1 MPEGRYIP
9 ERDWPDWALLLQEF
23 RAVGKTLRRPPP
35 PPGRGGR
42 GRKGVRFCKPDA
54 NIAAG
59 ATGTV
64 SIWSA
69 GPASSGA
76 VDTGRNDS
84 GHAPIAVE
92 ALQWCVIETIAG
104 DKYVLPFKCS
114 V

>member
-1 MPEGRYIP
+1 MPRRSPGGY
-9 ERDWPDWALLLQEF
+9 
-23 RAVGKTLRRPPP
+23 VKTADDARQHIA
-35 PPGRGGR
+35 GATA
-42 GRKGVRFCKPDA
+42 VRFCKPDA

-64 SIWSA
+64 SIWTA
-69 GPASSGA
+69 GPAAGGSA
-76 VDTGRNDS
+76 VDAGYNDS